1 MNAESGPS
9 MESIKSFNGEVL
21 SRGFLLSE
29 QFRKSGVLGEKKD
42 DNERDKANEEVR
54 RILNTSFI
62 VGKVAETQVQPI
74 IDFNSVSDMVNIT
87 RNEGLSDFL
96 RQRANNALYETGL
109 ALSLD
114 KTVFKAATEGNLEE
128 VVPSNLHGIEPY
140 ILSSYLTTGRDDKD
154 GQELVKELVGVF
166 RLKKRADSDPGYFKK
181 DFEEKT
187 KDLFGKLLDK
197 YDESTG
203 EDESSGN
210 VGRWETMMGYIKGI
224 DDKTKREPVL
234 TEVENNGT
242 IRVEGSK
249 KENKNNSGPDLAA
262 MRDNRYAKDPKSEYR
277 SPYEID
283 PSSFVD
289 ALFNQQNPRL
299 YFTPPPE
306 WVRKLPPKEQY
317 LLKIQQKLASG
328 AEYKLGVKDIS
339 AEKARQSEVY
349 NLPETELK
357 FIYEMPGVKEAL
369 ETFVGDLLEPY
380 SEDGRVFSRLKLGPD
395 GRIDK
400 SVAKKCGDIDS
411 GFSFEGFKEE
421 MYKKMALKKLYPNKI
436 GEINSDWETVYKDA
450 IKDYIK
456 KTRDDFKNF
465 KGNRGIIDN
474 RTDAELENKW
484 ITDNALEE
492 KRAVATAWNFLFVGH
507 VIESAD
513 TKRSLKPSQINSDK
527 LRTMMMPLE
536 KFLQKA
542 SIRKGSLQGSEELF
556 GGNLSLWAKRRME
569 EEGTNFSQKLVYAAD
584 NDRTEMTDEQAKW
597 RLMPKR
603 TMCSFSDEY
612 HVKTKDG
619 EEMTFSEALRNKK
632 EIVFK
637 ENDLDVFVSLRDTWD
652 EVISVSPFLIGKGE
666 YSPVQQP
673 DKFASAVEKLKGLV
687 TGINKIRLTPEE
699 AARQGR
705 AFGHEKY
712 VDCPEFYAWL
722 IANAVGIEINLDTP
736 ILNRAAIKA
745 DSDNYDVIVN
755 NFVRLLNLNTGIS
768 LKVKEILNAEGW
780 LSSKRA
786 ISIAEKRASVRESK
800 RIKEEKR
807 RR

>member
-1 MNAESGPS
+1 MSERPSPIDFIKNANIEQRNKENQIRTENITRVLVENSGIFGG
-9 MESIKSFNGEVL
+9 SIEEERSQQKSQEVL
-21 SRGFLLSE
+21 DVFGAGY
-29 QFRKSGVLGEKKD
+29 KSAEEILNTLKNPSATDRQKEIAKENLGVLGKGIFVAMNKAFGNYSNEATETITSQLTGEQIDDILPPTLRGVGEYVIKVDKEATDEEKK
-42 DNERDKANEEVR
+42 KAKEPFTNTEEY
-54 RILNTSFI
+54 
-62 VGKVAETQVQPI
+62 Q
-74 IDFNSVSDMVNIT
+74 
-87 RNEGLSDFL
+87 
-96 RQRANNALYETGL
+96 
-109 ALSLD
+109 
-114 KTVFKAATEGNLEE
+114 
-128 VVPSNLHGIEPY
+128 
-140 ILSSYLTTGRDDKD
+140 TTG
-154 GQELVKELVGVF
+154 KE
-166 RLKKRADSDPGYFKK
+166 
-181 DFEEKT
+181 
-187 KDLFGKLLDK
+187 
-197 YDESTG
+197 ES
-203 EDESSGN
+203 
-210 VGRWETMMGYIKGI
+210 R
-224 DDKTKREPVL
+224 
-234 TEVENNGT
+234 
-242 IRVEGSK
+242 

-411 GFSFEGFKEE
+411 GFSFESFKEE

-456 KTRDDFKNF
+456 KARDDFKNF
-465 KGNRGIIDN
+465 RGNRGIIDN

-569 EEGTNFSQKLVYAAD
+569 EEGANFSQKLVYAAD

-745 DSDNYDVIVN
+745 DSDNYDVVVN